1 MNRLLL
7 LLLLSAITLQSLSQS
22 ALLNKER
29 VKWMPF
35 QWEGDEALP
44 KSSMMVKTKIDT
56 LDYNF
61 KWQFDT
67 GSPYTFL
74 YGITWQKFT
83 NHYNWLNSRFSVVDS
98 FSQAPYKKIKS
109 PSIAAG
115 DSKLP
120 GRTILIN
127 PDYGDDFPQ
136 EYVSQYK
143 GANFLI
149 GTIGIDKFRDRVL
162 IIDFKNNRIGTAAL
176 LSDTFYQKNTA
187 VDFIVYQ
194 NRIILPVKIG
204 KKSYRF
210 FYDSGASLFP
220 LKTTAVLATQLPP
233 VNITDTLH
241 NITTWGKSYDVPGG
255 RVSSSI
261 EIAGVNLQQALIY
274 VHPDP
279 EGYHT
284 EIFREAGVQGLIGNQ
299 PFDQKTIIIDF
310 TRNKFTVLQ

>member
-7 LLLLSAITLQSLSQS
+7 MLLLSGITLQALSQS
-22 ALLNKER
+22 ALLDKER

-35 QWEGDEALP
+35 QWEGDDALP

-83 NHYNWLNSRFSVVDS
+83 NHYTWLNSRFSIVDS

-187 VDFIVYQ
+187 VDFMVYQ

-204 KKSYRF
+204 KKTTGSF
-210 FYDSGASLFP
+210 MTAAPACFP
-220 LKTTAVLATQLPP
+220 
-233 VNITDTLH
+233 
-241 NITTWGKSYDVPGG
+241 
-255 RVSSSI
+255 
-261 EIAGVNLQQALIY
+261 
-274 VHPDP
+274 
-279 EGYHT
+279 
-284 EIFREAGVQGLIGNQ
+284 
-299 PFDQKTIIIDF
+299 
-310 TRNKFTVLQ
+310 